1 MLWNTKDKQWLKERK
16 LHWKSLQKRIDLSED
31 NFDRAEIKVLKNYF
45 LTGEIIKTGDF
56 RDFPPLVLIL
66 AWHPS
71 EDINDWWQYY
81 LVLKQEHP
89 VEIGDSIARGYKYI
103 IQSRTSSISLENPDG
118 VAPNLFIN
126 REESLYHFFFG
137 FEPFTKDEPLVDMPY
152 SNGYVPEWRK
162 KSYDSLVGSSLK
174 MVRNFSYQ
182 DEKLCWL
189 TGFPRNALVNLSKH
203 LTGEYFKKQTKKLA
217 ERKPES
223 WEVEYFSI
231 EREVYNN
238 RKSLPHEVC
247 AMVEQWVSQIEMATT
262 AIEWRNLWKKSN
274 QYVEP
279 TPEEKLAEI
288 AEDLEDD
295 LKEAAELASEV
306 DYDEPSPYID
316 KWPLVLDLLIKYKLI
331 SNTQKL
337 TFDPK
342 KYYYLHEL
350 LTSLIE
356 DTWVSYGNL
365 TEDISI
371 YQGNDRAEYFGD
383 VVTAYIEAA
392 KDKIIISDYEE
403 KDYGNGIVNISF
415 RQKLKKYQW
424 KFDINDPIE
433 ISKFYKGITEW
444 ANKSLDGGV
453 FFAGE
458 EETFNAYVMP
468 KNLVNELETLG
479 LESSPQY
486 FG

>member
-1 MLWNTKDKQWLKERK
+1 
-16 LHWKSLQKRIDLSED
+16 
-31 NFDRAEIKVLKNYF
+31 
-45 LTGEIIKTGDF
+45 
-56 RDFPPLVLIL
+56 
-66 AWHPS
+66 
-71 EDINDWWQYY
+71 
-81 LVLKQEHP
+81 
-89 VEIGDSIARGYKYI
+89 
-103 IQSRTSSISLENPDG
+103 
-118 VAPNLFIN
+118 
-126 REESLYHFFFG
+126 
-137 FEPFTKDEPLVDMPY
+137 
-152 SNGYVPEWRK
+152 
-162 KSYDSLVGSSLK
+162 
-174 MVRNFSYQ
+174 
-182 DEKLCWL
+182 
-189 TGFPRNALVNLSKH
+189 
-203 LTGEYFKKQTKKLA
+203 
-217 ERKPES
+217 
-223 WEVEYFSI
+223 
-231 EREVYNN
+231 
-238 RKSLPHEVC
+238 
-247 AMVEQWVSQIEMATT
+247 
-262 AIEWRNLWKKSN
+262 
-274 QYVEP
+274 
-279 TPEEKLAEI
+279 
-288 AEDLEDD
+288 

-415 RQKLKKYQW
+415 REKLKKYQW

-433 ISKFYKGITEW
+433 VSKFYKGITEW

-479 LESSPQY
+479 LESSPQRVINKDSRL
-486 FG
+486 